1 MNLIVLDADGLIKLG
16 KVGLLPYVAE
26 SYNCI
31 ISEQVFRD
39 AIEEG
44 KKHLYEDVFV
54 LEDYINQ
61 QLVKVIPIKL
71 SAKAKK
77 ILQKTHSLGEGEKST
92 LHLFYNQNAL
102 AIVSDDI
109 VFLNLLDR
117 HSVPYFTPANLIS
130 RLVKIRKISIQEGL
144 TILEKLRPYIRN
156 SIYKIVKKEMEVEQ
170 NE

>member
-16 KVGLLPYVAE
+16 KVGLLPYLAE

-44 KKHLYEDVFV
+44 KKHFYEDVFV
-54 LEDYINQ
+54 LEGYINQ
-61 QLVKVIPIKL
+61 QLVKVVTIKP

-77 ILQKTHSLGEGEKST
+77 ILHKTWSLGEGEKST

-102 AIVSDDI
+102 GIVSDD
-109 VFLNLLDR
+109 VAFLNLLDR

-130 RLVKIRKISIQEGL
+130 RLVELKKISRQQGL
-144 TILEKLRPYIRN
+144 TILEKLKPYIRN
-156 SIYKIVKKEMEVEQ
+156 SIYKLVKKEMEVE
-170 NE
+170 